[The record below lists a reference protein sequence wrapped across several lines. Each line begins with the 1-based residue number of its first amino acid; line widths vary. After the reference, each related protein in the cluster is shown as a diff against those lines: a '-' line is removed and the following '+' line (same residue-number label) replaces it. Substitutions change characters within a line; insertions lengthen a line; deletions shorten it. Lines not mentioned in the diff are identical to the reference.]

1 MNAKRWSAIGI
12 ALGVFIFS
20 VFFSNYFSYIVQKQE
35 TTESVS
41 DNLIGLLGT
50 TALEESLLEAGDSS
64 KRIVVLSVDGTIL
77 AGQSSGLT
85 GDVGY
90 DHEGFLQQLEQIL
103 ADDTIKGIVLSV
115 NSPGGGTYE
124 SAQIKDKLMAI
135 QETTEIP
142 IYVSMGSMAASGGYY
157 ISAPAEKIFAS
168 EETLTGSIGV
178 IMSGTNITELFE
190 KIGVDDTTIKSGEFK
205 DIGSSTRAMTEE
217 DAAILQS
224 MVDTSYDRFV
234 EVIVEGRGMS
244 EEEVRT
250 LADGRIYDGAQA
262 VENGLVDEIGY
273 QEDALE
279 AIQKDYD
286 LEDAE
291 IFSYQAPSLSFTSLF
306 SAKVNS
312 LFQTSKS
319 TESELDKL
327 MSAIGTPESPKMMY
341 YYGGE

>member
-234 EVIVEGRGMS
+234 EVIVEGREMS

-286 LEDAE
+286 LEGAE

>member
-234 EVIVEGRGMS
+234 EVIVEGREMS

>member
-103 ADDTIKGIVLSV
+103 VDDTIKGIVLSV

-234 EVIVEGRGMS
+234 EVIVEGREMS

-286 LEDAE
+286 LEGAE

>member
-103 ADDTIKGIVLSV
+103 VDDTIKGIVLSV

-286 LEDAE
+286 LEGAE

>member
-103 ADDTIKGIVLSV
+103 VDDTIKGIVLSV

-234 EVIVEGRGMS
+234 EVIVEGREMS

-279 AIQKDYD
+279 AMQKDYD
-286 LEDAE
+286 LEGAE

>member
-103 ADDTIKGIVLSV
+103 VDDTIKGIVLSV

>member
-103 ADDTIKGIVLSV
+103 VDDTIKGIVLSV

-234 EVIVEGRGMS
+234 EVIVEGREMS